1 MTLGFAGILLGGLVL
16 LVSESPTPWHFA
28 LPMFLITFFIG
39 LSRPP
44 SNHLVLE
51 QVDRDAGAASSLL
64 IFTYFTLG
72 SVGMWI
78 ISLEWADKIGVLG
91 AVAVVCGVFV
101 LGAWMGVQ
109 RVVGER

>member
-1 MTLGFAGILLGGLVL
+1 MPGYLKIEPA
-16 LVSESPTPWHFA
+16 P
-28 LPMFLITFFIG
+28 
-39 LSRPP
+39 R
-44 SNHLVLE
+44 NHLVLE

-78 ISLEWADKIGVLG
+78 ISLEWADKIGVQG

-101 LGAWMGVQ
+101 PGAWMGVQ